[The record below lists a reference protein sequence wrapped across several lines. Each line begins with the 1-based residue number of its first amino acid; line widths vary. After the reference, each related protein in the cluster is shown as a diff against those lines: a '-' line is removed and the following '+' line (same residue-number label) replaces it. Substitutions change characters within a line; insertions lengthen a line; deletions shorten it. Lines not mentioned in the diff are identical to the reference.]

1 MIHHLGTLGL
11 CLGGLLL
18 VAANATAQTVYVTD
32 MLQLGLYPE
41 PGDRGRRLQTL
52 PSGTPLELLQR
63 QRDYARVRT
72 PEGTEG
78 WAKMVFLVTEKPARA
93 RLGEL
98 ETQSRTLSEALTA
111 RQEALLAAGKRVET
125 LEERAASSAALAGES
140 LARLEW
146 LLQENQKFRSR
157 LAQHPVPLAWLLVS
171 SAASLVLGLVGG
183 VWWLDRHIRRRHGGF
198 RIY

>member
-1 MIHHLGTLGL
+1 MIRHLGTLGL
-11 CLGGLLL
+11 CLGGLLW

-32 MLQLGLYPE
+32 RLQLGLYPE

-52 PSGTPLELLQR
+52 SSGTPLELLQR

-72 PEGTEG
+72 PDGIEG
-78 WAKMVFLVTEKPARA
+78 WAKMVFLVTERPARA

-98 ETQSRTLSEALTA
+98 ETQNRSLSEALTA
-111 RQEALLAAGKRVET
+111 GQEALLAASNRVET
-125 LEERAASSAALAGES
+125 LEERSASSAALAGES
-140 LARLEW
+140 LARLES
-146 LLQENQKFRSR
+146 LLQENQEFRSR
-157 LAQHPVPLAWLLVS
+157 LAEHPVPLPWLLVS

-183 VWWLDRHIRRRHGGF
+183 VWWLDRQIRRRHGGY